1 MPSASGRD
9 EHPLANMSELGE
21 VGPPSTVVAGD
32 PYAAGEAGGR
42 VIRGSGLRVAGAL
55 AGVLA
60 GAVSAPLVVRHLG
73 VVDYGRYLTVASVI
87 FVITALSEGGLANVA
102 VRQFSTSEPD
112 GQRSLIANLTGL
124 RIALGV
130 VGGLVAVGFGLLAGY
145 ERILVVGLAL
155 GAVGYLLSAIQG
167 SYSVVLSGKLRL
179 SSLAGLDV
187 VRSLGTSA
195 LLVALVIAG
204 SGLTG
209 FYLIASI
216 VQAAALVLT
225 AVLVRGD
232 VPLRPEFHRDRWRE
246 LFRETALYAL
256 AATLGAIYFQ
266 VALIAMSLLDP
277 GAQTGFYAIA
287 FRIVE
292 ILNGI
297 PWLLAGSVLP
307 VLAVAAQNDPARLRF
322 IAGRVFEGAVIA
334 GGWVAIII
342 VVGAGF
348 GIEVIAGAKG
358 QPSVGVLRIM
368 GIGVTATFL
377 VSSWGF
383 VLLSL
388 RLYRQLVIANL
399 GALVLAILLSV
410 ILIPTL
416 HARGGAITTAA
427 LELTLAGAY
436 IFLLSRRGIVPS
448 ARFVA
453 SFSLAVGLGLGLG
466 ALLIA
471 VHPVLGVLAGSAL
484 YFAVLWMMRAIPS
497 ELIDALPWRR

>member
-1 MPSASGRD
+1 MNGA
-9 EHPLANMSELGE
+9 EEA
-21 VGPPSTVVAGD
+21 GPPTTVVAGD

-42 VIRGSGLRVAGAL
+42 VIRGSGLRVAGAF

-60 GAVSAPLVVRHLG
+60 GAVSAPLVFRHLG
-73 VVDYGRYLTVASVI
+73 IVDYGRYLTVASVI

-102 VRQFSTSEPD
+102 VRRFSVSD
-112 GQRSLIANLTGL
+112 RAGQRVLIPNLTGL

-130 VGGLVAVGFGLLAGY
+130 LGGLVAVGFGLIAGY
-145 ERILVVGLAL
+145 ERILVLGLAL
-155 GAVGYLLSAIQG
+155 GAVGYLLSAVQG
-167 SYSVVLSGKLRL
+167 SYSVVLSCKLRL
-179 SSLAGLDV
+179 SALAAVDV
-187 VRSLGTSA
+187 FRSLGTTV
-195 LLVALVIAG
+195 LLVVLVIAG

-209 FYLIASI
+209 FYLVATV
-216 VQAAALVLT
+216 VQGSALVLT
-225 AVLVRGD
+225 AALVRRD
-232 VPLRPEFHRDRWRE
+232 VPLRPEFHRGRWHE

-256 AATLGAIYFQ
+256 AATLGAVYFQ

-277 GAQTGFYAIA
+277 GAQTGYYAIA

-307 VLAVAAQNDPARLRF
+307 VLAVAAENDPARLRF
-322 IAGRVFEGAVIA
+322 IAGRVFEGALIA

-342 VVGAGF
+342 VVGASF

-358 QPSVGVLRIM
+358 QPSVAVLRIM

-399 GALVLAILLSV
+399 GALALAIGLSV

-436 IFLLSRRGIVPS
+436 IALLSRRGIVPS

-453 SFSLAVGLGLGLG
+453 SFALAVGLGMGLG

-471 VHPVLGVLAGSAL
+471 VHPALGVVVGSAA
-484 YFAVLWMMRAIPS
+484 YFGCLAATGAIPS
-497 ELIDALPWRR
+497 ELIDVLPWRR

>member
-1 MPSASGRD
+1 
-9 EHPLANMSELGE
+9 MSEVE
-21 VGPPSTVVAGD
+21 EIGPPSTIVAGD

-60 GAVSAPLVVRHLG
+60 GALSAPLVVRHLG
-73 VVDYGRYLTVASVI
+73 IVDYGRYLTVTSVI
-87 FVITALSEGGLANVA
+87 FVITALTEGGLANVA
-102 VRQFSTSEPD
+102 VRQFSTVD
-112 GQRSLIANLTGL
+112 RTARRVLIANLTGL
-124 RIALGV
+124 RIALGL
-130 VGGLVAVGFGLLAGY
+130 VGGVVAVGFGVLAGY
-145 ERILVVGLAL
+145 EGILIVGLAL
-155 GAVGYLLSAIQG
+155 GAAGYVLSAVQG
-167 SYSVVLSGKLRL
+167 SYSVVLSGRLRL
-179 SSLAGLDV
+179 SALAVLDV
-187 VRSLGTSA
+187 FRSLGTTI

-209 FYLIASI
+209 FYLVAVI
-216 VQAAALVLT
+216 VQGAALVLT
-225 AVLVRGD
+225 ASFVRGD
-232 VPLRPEFHRDRWRE
+232 APLRPEFHSGRWHE

-277 GAQTGFYAIA
+277 GAQTGYYAIA

-307 VLAVAAQNDPARLRF
+307 VLAVAAENDLARLRF

-342 VVGAGF
+342 VVGAHF

-383 VLLSL
+383 VLLAL
-388 RLYRQLVIANL
+388 RLYRHLVIANL
-399 GALVLAILLSV
+399 GALLLALALSA

-427 LELTLAGAY
+427 LELTLAASY
-436 IFLLSRRGIVPS
+436 IALLARRGIVPT

-453 SFSLAVGLGLGLG
+453 SFALAAGLGLGLG

-471 VHPVLGVLAGSAL
+471 VHPVVGVLAGSGV
-484 YFAVLWMMRAIPS
+484 YFATLWATGAIPS